1 MDVAGSS
8 QARDTL
14 WILGGGT
21 LADLPVGE
29 LAAMFRQVV
38 IFDIA
43 LLRSARRIAKRWP
56 NVELRSAD
64 VTGLVQ
70 PLAGW
75 KTGMPLPV
83 PGDGLKD
90 LGAAPDCVLSLNLM
104 SQLPLLPMQYLQR
117 AGISRLAAEGFGRR
131 ILQAHLDGLGPLG
144 CPVGVTA
151 DLRRIWRSRA
161 GEPVMSENALLDIEL
176 PAVEQEWTWPLAPLG
191 EIDPETGLDV
201 RVGAL
206 RLNC

>member
-1 MDVAGSS
+1 MDVAGSC
-8 QARDTL
+8 QRRDSI

-21 LADLPVGE
+21 LADLPVAE

-43 LLRSARRIAKRWP
+43 LLWSARQAVKRWS
-56 NVELRSAD
+56 NVSLRLAD
-64 VTGLVQ
+64 VTGLVR
-70 PLAGW
+70 PLARW
-75 KTGMPLPV
+75 KSGMSLPV
-83 PGDGLKD
+83 PGNGLAG
-90 LGAAPDCVLSLNLM
+90 LETPPDCVLSLNLM
-104 SQLPLLPMQYLQR
+104 SQLPLLPMQHLQR
-117 AGISRLAAEGFGRR
+117 AGLPRSAAEDFGRGMLR
-131 ILQAHLDGLGPLG
+131 AHFDSLGALD

-161 GEPVMSENALLDIEL
+161 GEPVMSESALLDMDL